1 MRADS
6 NVNWMTQRIVVYV
19 SGILHTCDA
28 AAQLGKVDGRG
39 VKSIEYLSSLLLGGT
54 STLILES
61 TTRFALSLTGLHDSS
76 GS

>member
-1 MRADS
+1 
-6 NVNWMTQRIVVYV
+6 MTQRIVVYV

-28 AAQLGKVDGRG
+28 AAAAAAAQLVKVDGRG

-76 GS
+76 GN